1 MPGAPR
7 FSVVIPIFNEAE
19 SIGELFA
26 GLDAVM
32 ARLGHSYEIV
42 AVDDGSVDGSLET
55 LKQLAARDRRIR
67 VYSFRRN
74 LGKSP
79 ALTCGF
85 QHAAGEYVFTLDA
98 DLQDDPGGLEPMF
111 AALTSGSLDVVSGW
125 RKNRRDSIVKVISSK
140 IFNQF
145 VMKVLFGW
153 SLEDMNS
160 GVKLYRSEVAKDL
173 RLYGGMHRFIPLIA
187 KELGYR
193 VAEVPVTHHP
203 RKYGASKYR
212 PTKILTEIPDL
223 LTLFFLTKYTRRPL
237 HFFGRV
243 GSALFVVGFAIL
255 AYLSYLWTQGIGI
268 GTRPLLMLGV
278 LLVLIGGQTVFTGLI
293 ADLIVNV
300 NENRPQ
306 QFPIKYASDEEVVD
320 SRSVRLQPDLRKQ
333 S

>member
-1 MPGAPR
+1 MPGAPT
-7 FSVVIPIFNEAE
+7 FSVVIPIFNEVE
-19 SIGELFA
+19 SIGELVA
-26 GLDAVM
+26 GIDAVM

-85 QHAAGEYVFTLDA
+85 QHAAGAYVFTLDA

-111 AALTSGSLDVVSGW
+111 AALTKGNLDVVSGW
-125 RKNRRDSIVKVISSK
+125 RKDRRDSIVKVLSSK
-140 IFNQF
+140 VFNQL
-145 VMKVLFGW
+145 VMRLLFGW
-153 SLEDMNS
+153 SLQDMNS

-193 VAEVPVTHHP
+193 VAEEPVTHHA
-203 RKYGASKYR
+203 RKFGTSKYR
-212 PTKILTEIPDL
+212 PTKILTEVPDL

-237 HFFGRV
+237 HFFGRI
-243 GSALFVVGFAIL
+243 GSALFVVGFVIL

-306 QFPIKYASDEEVVD
+306 QFPIRYASDED
-320 SRSVRLQPDLRKQ
+320 ATAPTLRNDRYTV
-333 S
+333 

>member
-1 MPGAPR
+1 MPAAPT
-7 FSVVIPIFNEAE
+7 FSVVIPVFNEAD
-19 SIGELFA
+19 SIGELLN
-26 GLDAVM
+26 GIDAVM
-32 ARLGHSYEIV
+32 ERLGYSYEVV

-55 LKQLAARDRRIR
+55 LKQLAGRDRRIR
-67 VYSFRRN
+67 IYSFRRN

-85 QHAAGEYVFTLDA
+85 QHAAGQYVFTLDA
-98 DLQDDPGGLEPMF
+98 DLQDDPVSLEPMF
-111 AALTSGSLDVVSGW
+111 AALTDRNLDVVSGW
-125 RKNRRDSIVKVISSK
+125 RKARRDSIVKVISSK
-140 IFNQF
+140 IFNQL
-145 VMKVLFGW
+145 VMRLLFGW

-160 GVKLYRSEVAKDL
+160 GMKLYRAEVAKDL
-173 RLYGGMHRFIPLIA
+173 RLYGGMHRFIPLMA
-187 KELGYR
+187 HELGYR

-212 PTKILTEIPDL
+212 STKILTEIPDL

-237 HFFGRV
+237 HFFGRI

-268 GTRPLLMLGV
+268 GTRPLLTFGV

-300 NENRPQ
+300 NESRPQ
-306 QFPIKYASDEEVVD
+306 TFPIKYASDED
-320 SRSVRLQPDLRKQ
+320 AADRNDIRSVRL
-333 S
+333 

>member
-1 MPGAPR
+1 
-7 FSVVIPIFNEAE
+7 
-19 SIGELFA
+19 
-26 GLDAVM
+26 
-32 ARLGHSYEIV
+32 
-42 AVDDGSVDGSLET
+42 
-55 LKQLAARDRRIR
+55 
-67 VYSFRRN
+67 
-74 LGKSP
+74 
-79 ALTCGF
+79 
-85 QHAAGEYVFTLDA
+85 
-98 DLQDDPGGLEPMF
+98 
-111 AALTSGSLDVVSGW
+111 
-125 RKNRRDSIVKVISSK
+125 
-140 IFNQF
+140 
-145 VMKVLFGW
+145 
-153 SLEDMNS
+153 MNS

-203 RKYGASKYR
+203 RKFGTSKYR

-237 HFFGRV
+237 HFFGRI
-243 GSALFVVGFAIL
+243 GSALFVVGFVIL

-306 QFPIKYASDEEVVD
+306 QFPIKYASDED
-320 SRSVRLQPDLRKQ
+320 ADD
-333 S
+333 

>member
-1 MPGAPR
+1 MPGAPT
-7 FSVVIPIFNEAE
+7 FSVVIPIFNEAD
-19 SIGELFA
+19 SVGELLA
-26 GLDAVM
+26 RIDEVM
-32 ARLGHSYEIV
+32 TRLGHSYEVV
-42 AVDDGSVDGSLET
+42 AVDDGSSDGSLET

-67 VYSFRRN
+67 IFSFRRN

-85 QHAAGEYVFTLDA
+85 QHAAGQYVFTLDA
-98 DLQDDPGGLEPMF
+98 DLQDDPGSLEPMIS
-111 AALTSGSLDVVSGW
+111 ALTSRHLDVVSGW
-125 RKNRRDSIVKVISSK
+125 RKDRRDGVVKVVSSK
-140 IFNQF
+140 IFNHL
-145 VMKVLFGW
+145 VMRLLFGW

-160 GVKLYRSEVAKDL
+160 GVKLYRAEVAKDL
-173 RLYGGMHRFIPLIA
+173 RLYGGMHRFIPLMA
-187 KELGYR
+187 KELGYQ

-237 HFFGRV
+237 HFFGRI

-255 AYLSYLWTQGIGI
+255 AYLSYLWTRGIGI
-268 GTRPLLMLGV
+268 GTRPLLTFGV

-306 QFPIKYASDEEVVD
+306 PFPIKYASDEDAVEN
-320 SRSVRLQPDLRKQ
+320 SRSVRL
-333 S
+333 